1 MWMELWMGAYG
12 TVLYVHMYGDPK
24 YRVKY
29 ELYSAFV
36 SVGHGRR
43 WGDWMGDIWRWN
55 GDDCNGLDK
64 YIDPAAPSGLGPRPS
79 AKGRKC
85 R

>member
-36 SVGHGRR
+36 SVGHGR
-43 WGDWMGDIWRWN
+43 
-55 GDDCNGLDK
+55 
-64 YIDPAAPSGLGPRPS
+64 
-79 AKGRKC
+79 
-85 R
+85 